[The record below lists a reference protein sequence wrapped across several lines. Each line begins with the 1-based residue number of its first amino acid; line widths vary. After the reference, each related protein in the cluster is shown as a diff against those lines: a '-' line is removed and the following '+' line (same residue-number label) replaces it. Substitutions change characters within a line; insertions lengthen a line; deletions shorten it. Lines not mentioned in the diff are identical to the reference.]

1 MILLAAEQM
10 ITIDFIVKA
19 GLLFVGFWGFLKV
32 VLEVIEVINKRHDRE
47 QKWDDYSKNLEKER
61 NKIYEKY
68 DERLYEV
75 EKQIADNSTDTDA
88 KIQDIKAEIT
98 ILTKS
103 MSAILDGLIQQG
115 CNGAVTE
122 AKKNL
127 DEFLM
132 SKL

>member
-1 MILLAAEQM
+1 MILLAAEPT

-19 GLLFVGFWGFLKV
+19 GIAFIGFWGFLKV
-32 VLEVIEVINKRHDRE
+32 VLEVVEVINKRHDRE
-47 QKWDDYSKNLEKER
+47 QKWDDYSENLEKER

-75 EKQIADNSTDTDA
+75 EKQIANNSTDTDA

-115 CNGAVTE
+115 CNGSVTE

>member
-1 MILLAAEQM
+1 MILLAAEQT

-19 GLLFVGFWGFLKV
+19 GLAFIGFWGFIKV
-32 VLEVIEVINKRHDRE
+32 VLEVVEVINKRHDRE
-47 QKWDDYSKNLEKER
+47 QKWDEYSENLEKER

-75 EKQIADNSTDTDA
+75 EKQIANNSTDTDA

>member
-1 MILLAAEQM
+1 MQAQQTV
-10 ITIDFIVKA
+10 TIDFIVQ
-19 GLLFVGFWGFLKV
+19 VGIIFMAIWGFVKV
-32 VLEVIEVINKRHDRE
+32 VGEVIEAVNKRHDRE
-47 QKWDDYSKNLEKER
+47 QKWDDYAKNLNNEREKIYSRYDDRLVEIESKIDKNYKDNESKNQE
-61 NKIYEKY
+61 
-68 DERLYEV
+68 
-75 EKQIADNSTDTDA
+75 
-88 KIQDIKAEIT
+88 IKAEIT

>member
-1 MILLAAEQM
+1 MSTQPTV
-10 ITIDFIVKA
+10 TIDFIVQVGIIFMA
-19 GLLFVGFWGFLKV
+19 IWAFVKV
-32 VLEVIEVINKRHDRE
+32 VGEVIETVNKRHDRE
-47 QKWDDYSKNLEKER
+47 QKWDDYAKNLDNEREKIYARYDDRLVEIESKIDKNYKDNESKNQE
-61 NKIYEKY
+61 
-68 DERLYEV
+68 
-75 EKQIADNSTDTDA
+75 
-88 KIQDIKAEIT
+88 IKAEIT

>member
-1 MILLAAEQM
+1 MILLAAEQT

-19 GLLFVGFWGFLKV
+19 GLAFIGFWGFLKV
-32 VLEVIEVINKRHDRE
+32 VLEVVEAINKRHDRE
-47 QKWDDYSKNLEKER
+47 QKWDDYSENLEKER

-75 EKQIADNSTDTDA
+75 EKQIASNSTDTDA
-88 KIQDIKAEIT
+88 KIQDIKVEIT

-115 CNGAVTE
+115 CNGPVTE

>member
-1 MILLAAEQM
+1 MILLAAEQT

-19 GLLFVGFWGFLKV
+19 
-32 VLEVIEVINKRHDRE
+32 
-47 QKWDDYSKNLEKER
+47 
-61 NKIYEKY
+61 EKY

-75 EKQIADNSTDTDA
+75 EKQIANNSTDTDA

-115 CNGAVTE
+115 CNGSVTE

>member
-1 MILLAAEQM
+1 MILLAAEQT

-19 GLLFVGFWGFLKV
+19 GITFIGFWGFLKV
-32 VLEVIEVINKRHDRE
+32 VLEVVEAINKRHDRE
-47 QKWDDYSKNLEKER
+47 QKWDDYSENLEKER

-75 EKQIADNSTDTDA
+75 EKQIASNSTDTDA
-88 KIQDIKAEIT
+88 KIQDIKVEIT

-115 CNGAVTE
+115 CNGPVTE

>member
-1 MILLAAEQM
+1 MILLAAEQT

-19 GLLFVGFWGFLKV
+19 GIAFIGFWGFLKV
-32 VLEVIEVINKRHDRE
+32 VLEVVEAINKRHDRE
-47 QKWDDYSKNLEKER
+47 QKWDDYSENLEKER

-75 EKQIADNSTDTDA
+75 EKQIANNSTDTDA

-115 CNGAVTE
+115 CNGSVTE
-122 AKKNL
+122 AQKNL

>member
-1 MILLAAEQM
+1 MEQTITLDLLVQ
-10 ITIDFIVKA
+10 F
-19 GLLFVGFWGFLKV
+19 GLVIMGLWAFFKV
-32 VLEVIEVINKRHDRE
+32 VGEVIDAVNKRHDKE
-47 QKWDDYSKNLEKER
+47 QEWDSYAENLEKER

-68 DERLYEV
+68 DNRLSEI
-75 EKQIADNSTDTDA
+75 EDRIDTNHAETEA
-88 KIQDIKAEIT
+88 KTQEIKAEIM

>member
-1 MILLAAEQM
+1 MELSQS
-10 ITIDFIVKA
+10 ITIDFLVKM
-19 GLLFVGFWGFLKV
+19 GLVLISVWGFLKV
-32 VLEVIEVINKRHDRE
+32 VNEMIDAVNKRHDRE
-47 QKWDDYSKNLEKER
+47 QRWDEYANNLDKER
-61 NKIYEKY
+61 EKIYDKY
-68 DERLYEV
+68 DSRLTEI
-75 EKQIADNSTDTDA
+75 EDRIDSNHDEDNA
-88 KIQDIKAEIT
+88 KIQELKAEIM

-115 CNGAVTE
+115 CNGKVTE

>member
-1 MILLAAEQM
+1 MILLAAEQT

-19 GLLFVGFWGFLKV
+19 GIAFIGFWGFLKV
-32 VLEVIEVINKRHDRE
+32 VLEVVEAINKRHDRE
-47 QKWDDYSKNLEKER
+47 QKWDDYSENLEKER

-75 EKQIADNSTDTDA
+75 EKQIANNSTDTDA

-115 CNGAVTE
+115 CNGSVE
-122 AKKNL
+122 KDKKNL

>member
-1 MILLAAEQM
+1 MILLAAEQT

-19 GLLFVGFWGFLKV
+19 GLTFIGFWGFLKV
-32 VLEVIEVINKRHDRE
+32 VLEVVEAINKRHDRE
-47 QKWDDYSKNLEKER
+47 QKWDDYSENLEKER

-75 EKQIADNSTDTDA
+75 EKQIANNSTDTDA
-88 KIQDIKAEIT
+88 KIQDIKVEIT

-115 CNGAVTE
+115 CNGPVTE

>member
-1 MILLAAEQM
+1 MQAQQTV
-10 ITIDFIVKA
+10 TIDFIVQ
-19 GLLFVGFWGFLKV
+19 VGIIFMAIWGFVKV
-32 VLEVIEVINKRHDRE
+32 VGEVIDAVNKRHDRE
-47 QKWDDYSKNLEKER
+47 QKWDDYAKNLDNEREKIYSRYDDRLVEIESKIDKNYQDNESKNQE
-61 NKIYEKY
+61 
-68 DERLYEV
+68 
-75 EKQIADNSTDTDA
+75 
-88 KIQDIKAEIT
+88 IKAEIT

>member
-1 MILLAAEQM
+1 MSTQPTV
-10 ITIDFIVKA
+10 TIDFIVQVGIIFMA
-19 GLLFVGFWGFLKV
+19 IWAFVKV
-32 VLEVIEVINKRHDRE
+32 VGEVIDAVNKRHDRE
-47 QKWDDYSKNLEKER
+47 QKWDDYAKNLDNEREKIYSRYDDRLVEIESKIDKNYQDNESKNQE
-61 NKIYEKY
+61 
-68 DERLYEV
+68 
-75 EKQIADNSTDTDA
+75 
-88 KIQDIKAEIT
+88 IKAEIT

>member
-1 MILLAAEQM
+1 MILLAAEQT

-19 GLLFVGFWGFLKV
+19 GITFIGFWGFLKV
-32 VLEVIEVINKRHDRE
+32 VLEVVEAINKRHDRE
-47 QKWDDYSKNLEKER
+47 QKWDDYSENLEKER

-75 EKQIADNSTDTDA
+75 EKQIANNSTDTDA
-88 KIQDIKAEIT
+88 KIQDIKIEIT

-115 CNGAVTE
+115 CNGPVTE

>member
-1 MILLAAEQM
+1 MILLAAEQT

-19 GLLFVGFWGFLKV
+19 GLAFIGFWGFLKV
-32 VLEVIEVINKRHDRE
+32 VLEVVEAINKRHDRE
-47 QKWDDYSKNLEKER
+47 QKWDDYSENLEKER

-75 EKQIADNSTDTDA
+75 EKQIASNSTDTDA